1 MAATLGALTFA
12 EYATGSRS
20 RRGEIVSTRRI
31 PAEEYV
37 GAQYYQPL
45 LSAIPVALGS
55 GDPAAVL
62 TVAAQGLEFS
72 GQERAYAEAS
82 AGLLAWW
89 RRTRGQVVPV
99 GESVLETGGLRVD
112 VTPHLGYRTRSGA
125 EVALFHLKE
134 AELGRD
140 TAVAAARLMQ
150 VCLLDLLPGATPV
163 VVDARRA
170 KVYRIP
176 PQTNLVKL
184 DAWLASQAAAYVQHR
199 ASTP

>member
-20 RRGEIVSTRRI
+20 RRGEIVATRRI
-31 PAEEYV
+31 PADEYV
-37 GAQYYQPL
+37 GAQYYAPL
-45 LSAIPVALGS
+45 LAAIPVALGS

-62 TVAAQGLEFS
+62 TVAAQGLELS

-89 RRTRGQVVPV
+89 RRTRGQVVDI
-99 GESVLETGGLRVD
+99 GDSVLETGGLRVD
-112 VTPHLGYRTRSGA
+112 VTPHLGYRTKTGT

-134 AELGRD
+134 AELTRD
-140 TAVAAARLMQ
+140 SAVAAARLMQ
-150 VCLLDLLPGATPV
+150 VCLLDLLAGATPV

-170 KVYRIP
+170 KAYRIP

-184 DAWLASQAAAYVQHR
+184 DAWLASQAAAYVQHQ
-199 ASTP
+199 ATAP

>member
-12 EYATGSRS
+12 EYATGSRT
-20 RRGEIVSTRRI
+20 RRGEIVASRRI
-31 PAEEYV
+31 PADEYV
-37 GAQYYQPL
+37 GAQYYAPL
-45 LSAIPVALGS
+45 LAAIPVALAS

-62 TVAAQGLEFS
+62 TVAAQGLELS
-72 GQERAYAEAS
+72 GQDRAYKEAS

-89 RRTRGQVVPV
+89 RRARGEVVEV
-99 GESVLETGGLRVD
+99 GDSVLETGGLRVD
-112 VTPHLGYRTRSGA
+112 VTPHLGYRTKAGA

-134 AELGRD
+134 AELTRD

-170 KVYRIP
+170 KAYRIP

-184 DAWLASQAAAYVQHR
+184 DAWLASQAAAYVRHQ
-199 ASTP
+199 ATTP